1 LRWDLASPFLLPPS
15 CRLIT
20 MTDEAP
26 IAPPVP
32 VPEPAP
38 MPTGD
43 AFIESYF
50 SEDLVSSETRAD
62 NGPTETAAIDPT
74 GVERR

>member
-1 LRWDLASPFLLPPS
+1 
-15 CRLIT
+15 
-20 MTDEAP
+20 
-26 IAPPVP
+26 
-32 VPEPAP
+32 